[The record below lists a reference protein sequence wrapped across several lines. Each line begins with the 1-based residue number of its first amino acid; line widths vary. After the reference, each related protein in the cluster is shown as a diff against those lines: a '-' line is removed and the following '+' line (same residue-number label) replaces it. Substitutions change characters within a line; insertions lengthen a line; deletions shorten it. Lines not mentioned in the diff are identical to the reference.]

1 MTMFCEMGFSVLR
14 NGLYHGV
21 ILGISEADMGH
32 IEC

>member
-1 MTMFCEMGFSVLR
+1 MTMFCEIGFFGLR
-14 NGLYHGV
+14 NALYHGV

>member
-1 MTMFCEMGFSVLR
+1 MTMFCEIGFFGLR